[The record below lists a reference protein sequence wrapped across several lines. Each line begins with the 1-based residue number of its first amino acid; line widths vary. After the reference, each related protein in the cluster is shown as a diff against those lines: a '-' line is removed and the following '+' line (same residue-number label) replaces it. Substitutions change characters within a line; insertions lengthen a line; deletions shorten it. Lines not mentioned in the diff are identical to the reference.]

1 MEKENTFWDE
11 GDSCSEI
18 IYMLWDIFA
27 NQDLRLVFAKVRGC
41 NAEKIPLI
49 PKGLGNPTCLVN
61 ESEDGWTQMYDV

>member
-18 IYMLWDIFA
+18 IYMQQDLFT
-27 NQDLRLVFAKVRGC
+27 NQDLKLVFVKVWGC
-41 NAEKIPLI
+41 NVEKICLI